1 MSLPQPLY
9 LDASATSPP
18 ADEVLEV
25 MQAVYR
31 SAWGNPSSLHGFGL
45 TAAEQLERDRQE
57 LAAMLGADA
66 LRARIDV
73 RREPR
78 DPTLTLRGH
87 GLSWGRLETRQPGQ
101 RHS

>member
-45 TAAEQLERDRQE
+45 AAAEQLERSRQ
-57 LAAMLGADA
+57 
-66 LRARIDV
+66 
-73 RREPR
+73 
-78 DPTLTLRGH
+78 
-87 GLSWGRLETRQPGQ
+87 
-101 RHS
+101 